1 MSGEKLD
8 AVIEEQER
16 VLRFRSI
23 DLDTIYRVC
32 CRAVERLKSM
42 KAPCYIRA
50 VVNKTV
56 VFAQCLEG
64 ASCNNEE
71 WAKRKAAL
79 CERYWMSSL
88 HAARNLEKKGQTL
101 ETCGMNST
109 EYGLSGG
116 SFPILLESG
125 LCIGSITV
133 SGLKGEEDHQIVVSA
148 IADELGVE
156 IPSVLG

>member
-8 AVIEEQER
+8 AVIEEPER

-23 DLDTIYRVC
+23 DLDTISRGC
-32 CRAVERLKSM
+32 CRAV
-42 KAPCYIRA
+42 APCYIRA

-148 IADELGVE
+148 IADEQGVE

>member
-16 VLRFRSI
+16 VLRFSSI
-23 DLDTIYRVC
+23 DLDTIARVC
-32 CRAVERLKSM
+32 SRAVEKLKNM

-50 VVNKTV
+50 SVNKTV

-88 HAARNLEKKGQTL
+88 HATRNLEKKGQTL
-101 ETCGMNST
+101 ESCGMNSS

-116 SFPILLESG
+116 SFPLLLESG
-125 LCIGSITV
+125 ICIGSITV
-133 SGLKGEEDHQIVVSA
+133 SGLKGEEDHQIVASA
-148 IADELGVE
+148 IADELGVK
-156 IPSVLG
+156 ILSVL

>member
-1 MSGEKLD
+1 MSDEKLD

-16 VLRFRSI
+16 VLRFRNA
-23 DLDTIYRVC
+23 DLDIISRVC

-56 VFAQCLEG
+56 VIAQCLEG
-64 ASCNNEE
+64 ASHNNEE

-88 HAARNLEKKGQTL
+88 HATRNLEKKGQTL
-101 ETCGMNST
+101 EMCGMNSS

-133 SGLKGEEDHQIVVSA
+133 SGLKGEEDHQIVASA

>member
-8 AVIEEQER
+8 AVIDEQEM
-16 VLRFRSI
+16 VLRFSSI
-23 DLDTIYRVC
+23 DLDTISRVC
-32 CRAVERLKSM
+32 SRAVEKLKSM

-56 VFAQCLEG
+56 VFAQCLAG

-88 HAARNLEKKGQTL
+88 HATRNLEKKGQTL
-101 ETCGMNST
+101 EICGMNSS

-116 SFPILLESG
+116 AFPILLESG

-133 SGLKGEEDHQIVVSA
+133 SGLKGEEDHQIVASA

-156 IPSVLG
+156 IPSVLE